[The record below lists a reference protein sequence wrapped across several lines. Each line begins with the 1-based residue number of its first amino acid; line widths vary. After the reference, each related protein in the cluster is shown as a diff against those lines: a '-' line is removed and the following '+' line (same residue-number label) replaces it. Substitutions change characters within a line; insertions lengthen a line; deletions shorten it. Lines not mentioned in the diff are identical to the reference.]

1 MKFCKVYKFADDPNL
16 LHFNSSIKKLNRLVN
31 VGMKHQSILL
41 NASKIYLKV
50 QKTELMIFKQKRK
63 ILKAEQEETP
73 TPIVKY
79 LGVEID
85 ESLNWYHHINDAAI
99 KLNRTHDLLF
109 EIRNYVKQ
117 KVLRPIYLQCL
128 ILI

>member
-1 MKFCKVYKFADDPNL
+1 MKFCKVYKFADDPDL

-63 ILKAEQEETP
+63 ILKAE
-73 TPIVKY
+73 
-79 LGVEID
+79 
-85 ESLNWYHHINDAAI
+85 
-99 KLNRTHDLLF
+99 
-109 EIRNYVKQ
+109 
-117 KVLRPIYLQCL
+117 
-128 ILI
+128 